1 MKPHLVYIAF
11 WYPPSRASGVYRA
24 LATTRAFIDAGW
36 DVTVITTTEEFLEDE
51 IGSTDE
57 SLVTL
62 IPVDVEVVRVPFSFG
77 PRGDVDVRSLGWWR
91 ANYPSVWTFLHRKIG
106 PARTALAVLRGVAP
120 EAHQFSDNYVSWVD
134 PVVKAGLKIGSNKTV
149 DHVLATGNPFSAFEA
164 ARLIGGLIGSPFS
177 IDYRDPWTMDVFTGS
192 LEHADRATTEVER
205 RIIDEAAL
213 CFHVNPAIAD
223 AYRAKYPAS
232 SHKHRVVYN
241 GYDADSIPHFPPKPP
256 GPVSGPLRFGILGTV
271 NDRWPLEPIFDA
283 WISTRPELPMG
294 STLVLGGYL
303 GYFARSQDLLE
314 AYLPEE
320 AMGFRYLGPVPKSEV
335 ADFYSSL
342 DVVVLPVPGGPMVT
356 SGKVFEALAL
366 GKPVVCVQAEG
377 GGARVLLQGNP
388 LGFGAEPDTASVGEA
403 LIGAASAA
411 RSPNPDISNT
421 MRAEALRYERHRAI
435 GEMVTAVEGL
445 RSQVQAV

>member
-24 LATTRAFIDAGW
+24 LATTQAFVDAGW

-57 SLVTL
+57 SLVSL
-62 IPVDVEVVRVPFSFG
+62 IPADVDVVRVPFSFG
-77 PRGDVDVRSLGWWR
+77 PRPEVDVRSLGWWR
-91 ANYPSVWTFLHRKIG
+91 ANYPSVWTVLQRKMG
-106 PARTALAVLRGVAP
+106 PVRTAGAVLRGAAP
-120 EAHQFSDNYVSWVD
+120 EAHQFTDNYVSWID
-134 PVVKAGLKIGSNKTV
+134 PVVKAALKIDSVRPV

-177 IDYRDPWTMDVFTGS
+177 LDYRDPWTIDVFTGNI
-192 LEHADRATTEVER
+192 EHADRATTEVER

-223 AYRAKYPAS
+223 TYRAKYPANS
-232 SHKHRVVYN
+232 QKHRVVYN
-241 GYDADSIPHFPPKPP
+241 GYDAVSIPELPV
-256 GPVSGPLRFGILGTV
+256 GPSRGPLRFGILGTV
-271 NDRWPLEPIFDA
+271 NDKWPLEPIFDA
-283 WISTRPELPMG
+283 WIGTRPELPEG

-314 AYLPEE
+314 AYLPDE
-320 AMGFRYLGPVPKSEV
+320 AMGFSYLGPVPKAEV
-335 ADFYSSL
+335 AQFYSSL

-377 GGARVLLQGNP
+377 GGARVLLDKNP
-388 LGFGAEPDTASVGEA
+388 LGFGAEPDTASVRAA

-411 RSPNPDISNT
+411 RSLDPDISNA
-421 MRAEALRYERHRAI
+421 MRAEALKYERHRAI
-435 GEMVTAVEGL
+435 GEMVSAVAGL